1 MLFIFKI
8 KILSISN
15 IGEPFRKLQHFE
27 FSKNYL
33 PFSNLWDLKKIAKIN
48 NLISFIITINN
59 LIAKILKIDNL
70 TQDELPESKEL
81 KWRGFFLLVT
91 FMMRCTPVFMK
102 VNVLIWTLLKKMIG
116 SCQLQ
121 QSVIWTLIQWE
132 NKSLRINLSSH
143 PRKSNECSLIT
154 RVVMFLIV
162 SFKIPYINSFQIYI
176 FTIFVCTNE
185 HAT

>member
-8 KILSISN
+8 KTLSISN

-81 KWRGFFLLVT
+81 K
-91 FMMRCTPVFMK
+91 
-102 VNVLIWTLLKKMIG
+102 
-116 SCQLQ
+116 
-121 QSVIWTLIQWE
+121 
-132 NKSLRINLSSH
+132 
-143 PRKSNECSLIT
+143 
-154 RVVMFLIV
+154 
-162 SFKIPYINSFQIYI
+162 
-176 FTIFVCTNE
+176 
-185 HAT
+185 